1 MKTFYEVREL
11 CEDCSNLYDHTIEE
25 AEYKGRKVKLNDPS
39 RSNDGKKKFTFVG
52 GTLRIKEAKTRS

>member
-25 AEYKGRKVKLNDPS
+25 AEYKVEKLNLMI
-39 RSNDGKKKFTFVG
+39 
-52 GTLRIKEAKTRS
+52 LRVLMMVRKNSMFM